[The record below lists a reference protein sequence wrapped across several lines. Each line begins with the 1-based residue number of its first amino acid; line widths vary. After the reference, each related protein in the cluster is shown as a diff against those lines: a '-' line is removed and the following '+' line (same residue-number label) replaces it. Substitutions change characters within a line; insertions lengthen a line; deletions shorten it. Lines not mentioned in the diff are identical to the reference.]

1 MTTTPPAPTA
11 SVPGTVQAPPTPDR
25 RTSRRRAGDAAEA
38 SAARFLA
45 ARGLVPLARQWAR
58 RIGELDLV
66 MVCPRTGTIVFV
78 EVRYRASGTRG
89 GATGSVD
96 ARKRRRLR
104 LAAAAWL
111 QRHADPRRPARID
124 VIGMMPGA
132 PLEASGEPRAAR
144 GAGVAWE
151 GYRLDWRPGAVEG

>member
-1 MTTTPPAPTA
+1 MTTTFPAPPRLDPA
-11 SVPGTVQAPPTPDR
+11 PDR

-58 RIGELDLV
+58 RVGELDLV

-78 EVRYRASGTRG
+78 EVRYRASGARG
-89 GATGSVD
+89 GPTGSVD
-96 ARKRRRLR
+96 APKRRRLR
-104 LAAAAWL
+104 LAATAWL

-132 PLEASGEPRAAR
+132 PDASGGRSASATR
-144 GAGVAWE
+144 GPGVAWE
-151 GYRLDWRPGAVEG
+151 GYRLDWRPDSVDG